1 MSSRA
6 APKQA
11 TDTRY
16 VGFFAGA
23 VAVFAV
29 TMLFGIALRVS
40 MREDIDIV
48 ARAGISRVLTRGI
61 SDFWD
66 TFFLLVIIH
75 AAYLTAL
82 WALWKGFR
90 RSFLAAMVGIVVAAL
105 TMLPAMPLTSPYAVH
120 LAADVR
126 TFWLHGKWPAE
137 FSGTPDKIDDPVAN
151 EVRVFR
157 GNPSGYG
164 PLAYAIGGA
173 PIPFVGDDFKANLVG
188 QKVVAG
194 TFLVLTALAA
204 GLVARRLGQN
214 PGFVA
219 ALIGLNPMMIWQYPG
234 DGHNDSLMAFFGV
247 VAIGLVIHESW
258 KWRGGGVVA
267 GVASALCKYGLMLAT
282 PVVAAYW
289 WPKFRNALAAL
300 AAIGGAG
307 VLFLY
312 VIDAGPLTNGT
323 LGPAGAVV
331 PTTPWGVLASIID
344 AEQSALDR
352 MIVASYMAFLIG
364 LAVIMMYHPL
374 ETPTHLVRAVAL
386 TMGFFLFVCS
396 PGYLAWYL
404 IWFVPFAALS
414 GSRWMIAWMIAYSGT
429 AFFPIL
435 ALNWQISMRNS
446 WNIGNP
452 VEWAVV
458 VAWLT
463 TIAVVYGAWRGRD
476 WAQFGTSAQKKKAQG
491 PRFAPRQKRA
501 AR

>member
-1 MSSRA
+1 MSSSA
-6 APKQA
+6 ARRQLS
-11 TDTRY
+11 DSRY
-16 VGFFAGA
+16 AAYFGVAAGIF
-23 VAVFAV
+23 VV

-48 ARAGISRVLTRGI
+48 ARAGISRVLDQGI

-66 TFFLLVIIH
+66 TFLLLVIVH
-75 AAYLTAL
+75 AAYLGAL

-90 RSFLAAMVGIVVAAL
+90 RSFAAAMAAVVIAAL
-105 TMLPAMPLTSPYAVH
+105 AMLPAMPLTSPDAVH

-137 FSGTPDKIDDPVAN
+137 ASGAPSTVDDPVAN

-157 GNPSGYG
+157 NNPSGYG

-173 PIPFVGDDFKANLVG
+173 PLPFVGDGFKANLVG

-194 TFLVLTALAA
+194 TFLVLTALVA
-204 GLVARRLGQN
+204 GLIARRLGQN
-214 PGFVA
+214 PGLVA

-258 KWRGGGVVA
+258 RWRAGGVAA
-267 GVASALCKYGLMLAT
+267 GVASALCKYALLLAS

-300 AAIGGAG
+300 AAIGGAA

-312 VIDAGPLTNGT
+312 VIDAGPITNGT

-331 PTTPWGVLASIID
+331 PTTPWGVVANIVD
-344 AEQSALDR
+344 AGGSGQNR
-352 MIVASYMAFLIG
+352 MIVASYMLFLIG
-364 LAVIMMYHPL
+364 LAAIMMYARLDEPID
-374 ETPTHLVRAVAL
+374 LVRAVAI

-414 GSRWMIAWMIAYSGT
+414 ASRWIIAWMLAYSAT
-429 AFFPIL
+429 AFLPIL
-435 ALNWQISMRNS
+435 ALNWQLSMRNA
-446 WNIGNP
+446 WNITNP
-452 VEWAVV
+452 VEWFV
-458 VAWLT
+458 VAAWLI

-476 WAQFGTSAQKKKAQG
+476 WSRFGRPAQNKAKG

-501 AR
+501 TR